1 MAQAGS
7 SIFSEAP
14 LVGLPSECRLPPGG
28 GPSSRCRSFR
38 PFAESPQRWW
48 GVLNAWGRTVQ
59 KCYCF
64 CCVFGSCHSKAKIS
78 CDSGVNGVQKTSSN
92 LIQNIGSW
100 WTVEWPAGRR
110 DEGPLDVSPQRL
122 LHCPEVCIV
131 RHSPLGFL
139 TGRGG
144 CHRLIGWSRKAPV
157 S

>member
-1 MAQAGS
+1 MS
-7 SIFSEAP
+7 STH
-14 LVGLPSECRLPPGG
+14 CRSI
-28 GPSSRCRSFR
+28 PSSRCRSFGSL
-38 PFAESPQRWW
+38 AQVSPKTV
-48 GVLNAWGRTVQ
+48 GKFLNPWGRTVQ
-59 KCYCF
+59 QYCF
-64 CCVFGSCHSKAKIS
+64 CCMFGSCHSKAKIS

-122 LHCPEVCIV
+122 HHCPEVCIV